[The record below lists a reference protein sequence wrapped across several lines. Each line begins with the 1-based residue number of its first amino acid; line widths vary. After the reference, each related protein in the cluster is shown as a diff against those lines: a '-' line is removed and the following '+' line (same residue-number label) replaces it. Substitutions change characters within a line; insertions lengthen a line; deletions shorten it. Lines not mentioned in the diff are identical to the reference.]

1 MLWRLRSKDISLER
15 LHYHVSTNLALLQAY
30 MHAKFG
36 ISYHWIPE
44 LYRRMKLPVFDGVQE
59 ARNVQRREG

>member
-1 MLWRLRSKDISLER
+1 MFCSLPKEGSIGSEI
-15 LHYHVSTNLALLQAY
+15 LHYQNLTRPIANLTY

-36 ISYHWIPE
+36 ISYPE

-59 ARNVQRREG
+59 ALESAA